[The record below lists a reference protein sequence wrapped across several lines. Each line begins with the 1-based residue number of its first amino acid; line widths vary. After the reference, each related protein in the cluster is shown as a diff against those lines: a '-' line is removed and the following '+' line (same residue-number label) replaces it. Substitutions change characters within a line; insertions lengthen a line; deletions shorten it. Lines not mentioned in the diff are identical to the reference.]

1 MTYRV
6 DLNSDLGE
14 SFGAYRIGQDQ
25 EIIPLITSA
34 NVACGYHAGDP
45 LVMEKTCQLVTKA
58 GIAMG
63 AHPGFPDL
71 IGFGRRN
78 LQVSPNEAA
87 AYITYQLGALEAF
100 TRHHGIKLQHVKPHG
115 ALYNMA
121 TKDKDLAAAIAES
134 VARFDDKLLLLC
146 PGASEMALAGQAAG
160 LRIAKE
166 VFADR
171 AYEKDGSLVA
181 RTKEGAMITDETLA
195 INRLIQMITKG
206 TVTSIDGKDIPIQAD
221 SICVHGDGP
230 KALAFVQKIRTSF
243 TDLDIQL
250 APLTEIVS

>member
-1 MTYRV
+1 MTYYV

-14 SFGAYRIGQDQ
+14 SFGAYQMGRDS
-25 EIIPLITSA
+25 ELIPLITSA

-45 LVMEKTCQLVTKA
+45 LVMEKTTQLIKGA

-78 LQVSPNEAA
+78 LQVSPKEAA
-87 AYITYQLGALEAF
+87 AYVTYQLGALEAF
-100 TRHHGIKLQHVKPHG
+100 TRHHGLRLQHVKPHG

-121 TKDKDLAAAIAES
+121 VQDQHLATAIAEA
-134 VARFDDKLLLLC
+134 VARYDQELILLC
-146 PGASEMALAGQAAG
+146 PGASELALAGQSAG
-160 LRIAKE
+160 LKIARE

-181 RTKEGAMITDETLA
+181 RHKEGAMITDEQLA
-195 INRLIQMITKG
+195 LDRLIQMITKG
-206 TVTSIDGKDIPIQAD
+206 SVQAIDGTTIPIQAD
-221 SICVHGDGP
+221 SVCVHGDSP
-230 KALAFVQKIRTSF
+230 QALALVQSIRRRF
-243 TDLDIQL
+243 QAEAIQL
-250 APLTEIVS
+250 RPLNQLI

>member
-1 MTYRV
+1 MAYLV

-25 EIIPLITSA
+25 DIIPLITSA

-45 LVMEKTCQLVTKA
+45 LVMEKTCQMVKES

-78 LQVSPNEAA
+78 LQVSPSEAA

-100 TRHHGIKLQHVKPHG
+100 TRHHGITLQHVKPHG

-121 TKDKDLAAAIAES
+121 AKDKALATAIAQA
-134 VARFDDKLLLLC
+134 VARYDDKLILLC

-160 LRIAKE
+160 LKIAKE

-171 AYEKDGSLVA
+171 AYENDGSLVT
-181 RTKEGAMITDETLA
+181 RSKEGAMITDENLA
-195 INRLIQMITKG
+195 IDRLIQMITKG
-206 TVTSIDGKDIPIQAD
+206 TVQSIDGKDIPIQAD
-221 SICVHGDGP
+221 SICVHGDGA
-230 KALAFVQKIRTSF
+230 KALAFVQNIRTSF
-243 TDLDIQL
+243 SQQGIEL
-250 APLTEIVS
+250 APLSKIIS